1 MATVGNIRNALI
13 NKIMAI
19 NDKEVLA
26 ALDKLISL
34 KDDNEEVELT
44 EEQRILLEMS
54 EDDIA
59 NGRMVAEK
67 DLFYQQREWLKKQ

>member
-13 NKIMAI
+13 NKILAI
-19 NDKEVLA
+19 KDKEVLH
-26 ALDKLISL
+26 ALDKLVSL
-34 KDDNEEVELT
+34 KSDEEAIGLT

-59 NGRMVAEK
+59 NGNVVAED
-67 DLFYQQREWLKKQ
+67 DLFYNEREWLKKQ